1 MRIVMNVP
9 RVQCQRCPDKHKTTH
24 QVRFAEG
31 LRRHTQNFE
40 RYAAAWLNRVTIQD
54 VVEITGL
61 AWDKIAQIDYRRSRA
76 CRDPASDRS
85 VASLWTRSMLGRC
98 ISS

>member
-1 MRIVMNVP
+1 MRIVRNVP

-31 LRRHTQNFE
+31 LRRHTKNFE
-40 RYAAAWLNRVTIQD
+40 RYAASWLNRVTIQD

-61 AWDKIAQIDYRRSRA
+61 AWDTPRSDDH
-76 CRDPASDRS
+76 RD
-85 VASLWTRSMLGRC
+85 
-98 ISS
+98 